1 MQRRNLLK
9 MIGLLGIAGT
19 VGIFSSCTENIEE
32 KKVVNKKNDD
42 KKANFNR
49 QKMGIKDTENPTE
62 AELKHTPE
70 IKIKDTDGEFTRVEI
85 TVGSQGVIHPSTK
98 EHWIDYIKL
107 FVNNNLSGLVE
118 FEAGMARGFA
128 SFIVKNNDLKTLKA
142 EIGCNLHGIW
152 ESSLTLNDEQSKKE

>member
-1 MQRRNLLK
+1 MKRRNLLK

-19 VGIFSSCTENIEE
+19 VGVFSSCSENIEE
-32 KKVVNKKNDD
+32 KKIINKPKDD

-49 QKMGIKDTENPTE
+49 QKMGIKDPENPTK

-70 IKIKDTDGEFTRVEI
+70 ISVKETDGEFTRIEI
-85 TVGSQGVIHPSTK
+85 MVGSQGIIHPTTA

-107 FVNNNLSGLVE
+107 FVNNNLVGVVE

-152 ESSLTLNDEQSKKE
+152 ESSLTINNEQS

>member
-19 VGIFSSCTENIEE
+19 VGVFSSCTENIEE
-32 KKVVNKKNDD
+32 KKVIKEQKDD

-49 QKMGIKDTENPTE
+49 QKMGIKDPENPTK

-70 IKIKDTDGEFTRVEI
+70 ISIKETDGEFTRIEI
-85 TVGSQGVIHPSTK
+85 MVGSQGIIHPTTV

-107 FVNNNLSGLVE
+107 FVNNNLVGAVE

-152 ESSLTLNDEQSKKE
+152 ESSLTLNNNEQS

>member
-1 MQRRNLLK
+1 MKRRNLLK
-9 MIGLLGIAGT
+9 TVGILGIAGT

-32 KKVVNKKNDD
+32 KIKHESESDNKND

-49 QKMGIKDTENPTE
+49 QKFSFKDPENPTN

-70 IKIKDTDGEFTRVEI
+70 ISIKGTDGEFTRIEI
-85 TVGSQGVIHPSTK
+85 TVGSQGVIHPTTP
-98 EHWIDYIKL
+98 EHWIDYLKL
-107 FVNNNLSGLVE
+107 FVDDKLVGTVE

-128 SFIVKNNDLKTLKA
+128 SFIVKNNAIKNIKA

-152 ESSLTLNDEQSKKE
+152 ENTLIVNSNE

>member
-1 MQRRNLLK
+1 MERRNLLK

-19 VGIFSSCTENIEE
+19 VGIFSSCTENVEE
-32 KKVVNKKNDD
+32 KTENKVDEKIKED
-42 KKANFNR
+42 KKAGFNR
-49 QKMGIKDTENPTE
+49 QKFSYKDPENPTK

-70 IKIKDTDGEFTRVEI
+70 ISVKETDGEFTRIEI
-85 TVGSQGVIHPSTK
+85 TVGSKGVIHPTSK

-107 FVNNNLSGLVE
+107 FVNKNLVGTVE

-128 SFIVKNNDLKTLKA
+128 SFIVKNSNLNTLKA

-152 ESSLTLNDEQSKKE
+152 ESSLTLNNNE

>member
-1 MQRRNLLK
+1 MERRNLLK

-19 VGIFSSCTENIEE
+19 VGIFSSCAENVEE
-32 KKVVNKKNDD
+32 KIENKVDEKIKED
-42 KKANFNR
+42 KKAGFNR
-49 QKMGIKDTENPTE
+49 QKFSYKDPENPTK

-70 IKIKDTDGEFTRVEI
+70 ISIKETDGEFTRVEI
-85 TVGSQGVIHPSTK
+85 MVGSQGVIHPTTA

-107 FVNNNLSGLVE
+107 FVNENLVGTVE

-128 SFIVKNNDLKTLKA
+128 SFIVKSNDLKTLKA

-152 ESSLTLNDEQSKKE
+152 ESSLTLNNT